1 MSGQAAARTA
11 ERKDQLAQVVVL
23 RRELVSQ
30 HVAPDRLLIEVL
42 RRFHLHQQ
50 RRPAL
55 EAYAGQTPRSSAG
68 VRPERWRPHGH
79 VAGSSQSSTQG
90 VLFSQQHLPQLRLN
104 PCQTGSEAWS
114 DSSWTDGLNGLAA
127 CGSTRSWDPTELVR
141 QLNMTASVTA

>member
-55 EAYAGQTPRSSAG
+55 EAPRPTSPQL
-68 VRPERWRPHGH
+68 PE
-79 VAGSSQSSTQG
+79 QYTG
-90 VLFSQQHLPQLRLN
+90 VLFSQPMPDEER
-104 PCQTGSEAWS
+104 GVE
-114 DSSWTDGLNGLAA
+114 
-127 CGSTRSWDPTELVR
+127 
-141 QLNMTASVTA
+141 

>member
-68 VRPERWRPHGH
+68 VRPERWRPHGQRRRAPRAVH
-79 VAGSSQSSTQG
+79 REFSSRSTTC
-90 VLFSQQHLPQLRLN
+90 LS
-104 PCQTGSEAWS
+104 
-114 DSSWTDGLNGLAA
+114 
-127 CGSTRSWDPTELVR
+127 
-141 QLNMTASVTA
+141 